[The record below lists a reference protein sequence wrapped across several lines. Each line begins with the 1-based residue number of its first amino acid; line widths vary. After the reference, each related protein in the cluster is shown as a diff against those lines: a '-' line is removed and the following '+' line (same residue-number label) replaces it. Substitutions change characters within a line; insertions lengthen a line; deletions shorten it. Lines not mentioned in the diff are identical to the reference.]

1 MILCVAIKLESS
13 LICLWEW
20 AWIVK
25 RLDLLLSMKWACVEV
40 LVRLKSLFLQLLF
53 LKFNLSCP
61 KYYLVS
67 NIWRLNVPNT
77 SSSKD
82 RIFSSAISQ
91 NPFEPSPQRRPG
103 APLVTNGLIFYP
115 RILWLFESDQ
125 YANRAYSLPKLRVNV
140 QCQRSVLIICRF
152 GLCTPKCSAL
162 GHLTL
167 LICRGRLRNVINLKR
182 TCTAIALLI
191 KYSVLCRTRCRCH
204 RGLLVPFVS
213 TWRRT
218 SSLGCYHS
226 LLSILFVRYDN

>member
-1 MILCVAIKLESS
+1 MCWSASS
-13 LICLWEW
+13 TKIAFFYNCF
-20 AWIVK
+20 
-25 RLDLLLSMKWACVEV
+25 S
-40 LVRLKSLFLQLLF
+40 LKCT
-53 LKFNLSCP
+53 LSCP

-67 NIWRLNVPNT
+67 NIWRLNVPNI

-91 NPFEPSPQRRPG
+91 NPFELSPQRRPG

-115 RILWLFESDQ
+115 RILWLSESAQ
-125 YANRAYSLPKLRVNV
+125 YANRAYSLPKLRVNM
-140 QCQRSVLIICRF
+140 QCQRSVLIICHF
-152 GLCTPKCSAL
+152 GLCTPRCSAL

-191 KYSVLCRTRCRCH
+191 NILFCVALVAVAIVDCLRS
-204 RGLLVPFVS
+204 LLSQRDVILRPWAVA
-213 TWRRT
+213 
-218 SSLGCYHS
+218 YHS